1 MTADQII
8 LAAEMDGIPINRNQA
23 EELSR
28 LNACTLLEVD
38 GKLMLCLTSEGVEIL
53 ARDSPDQARAKAVMD
68 FVDNIGEWNVPD
80 IS

>member
-8 LAAEMDGIPINRNQA
+8 LAAEMDGTSISRNQA

-38 GKLMLCLTSEGVEIL
+38 GKLMLCLTSEGVE
-53 ARDSPDQARAKAVMD
+53 MD
-68 FVDNIGEWNVPD
+68 FVENVGEWNVPD